1 MLNISPAYF
10 HKTTPVNFK
19 CHRGYTDVHVD
30 GKDISVN
37 NYTTFFRDY
46 ETLDF
51 TKNYLLKN
59 FPNGTKIA
67 EFGASTGQK
76 PYSLMIALDKN
87 NKDRKYKMTA
97 FDFPEVLEQIKETP
111 LYGLNAYTKE
121 EQLLFDDY
129 KKSVLFG
136 PRYVEDERANELKET
151 FFNYFDNYEPKQI
164 ITVQKYKILKKLIEE
179 NPYSNDDSIKQAKLD
194 IAYADLI
201 PSCTKTVKPNKK
213 AKELVTFKNGDINN
227 IDKLLIPNENGAVI
241 FQNAL
246 YHILSGHDLDY
257 EIEDLLKNVHK
268 TRQLFKKIN
277 HVLPQNGIFV
287 LGTLASDHIYCSDY
301 EDKTRLAY
309 QDGKQIRVYDSSPV
323 HQSLRECGFEPVFYD
338 ATPETTAY
346 SLYRRI
352 KVPSV
357 WKKVREA

>member
-1 MLNISPAYF
+1 M
-10 HKTTPVNFK
+10 
-19 CHRGYTDVHVD
+19 R
-30 GKDISVN
+30 
-37 NYTTFFRDY
+37 
-46 ETLDF
+46 
-51 TKNYLLKN
+51 
-59 FPNGTKIA
+59 
-67 EFGASTGQK
+67 
-76 PYSLMIALDKN
+76 
-87 NKDRKYKMTA
+87 
-97 FDFPEVLEQIKETP
+97 
-111 LYGLNAYTKE
+111 
-121 EQLLFDDY
+121 
-129 KKSVLFG
+129 
-136 PRYVEDERANELKET
+136 
-151 FFNYFDNYEPKQI
+151 
-164 ITVQKYKILKKLIEE
+164 
-179 NPYSNDDSIKQAKLD
+179 
-194 IAYADLI
+194 
-201 PSCTKTVKPNKK
+201 CTKTVKPNKK

-287 LGTLASDHIYCSDY
+287 LGTLASDHIYCSYY

-323 HQSLRECGFEPVFYD
+323 HQSLRECGFKPVFYD